1 MRSKAECK
9 SLYFLISVLL
19 PRKKTV
25 THMQKPRKKATELV
39 LYLSAEGIALRFL
52 HDNISERY

>member
-1 MRSKAECK
+1 
-9 SLYFLISVLL
+9 
-19 PRKKTV
+19 
-25 THMQKPRKKATELV
+25 MQKPRKKATELV